1 VICTT
6 PTKQLVE
13 KYVEDILDGTI
24 TAGKLAIAACKRH
37 VADLSRERTDA
48 FPYYFDEFDADEMC
62 SAFPMAFSHSKG
74 SKFAGHPFHLEPWQL
89 FIVWSIFGWKR
100 LADDTRRF
108 RYAHLSFARKNG
120 KTTLAAGFALIGLAL
135 DHEPGAEVYVA
146 ATKKEQA
153 QCLFD
158 EAVRM
163 RGSNEFLK
171 TAIQSHINRLFVTE
185 THSFCR
191 TTASDK
197 PFDGLNPHFVI
208 FDELHA
214 WRKKHRQYYDTMIT
228 GSASRTQPLQIEI
241 TTFGDDQSDIWL
253 ETLTLCKS
261 ISFGSVLDES
271 KFVFIAAIDDE
282 DDPFDESCWI
292 KANPN
297 LEISVSLEYMRQQA
311 IDAKNKP
318 SFKKVFLSKHLNR
331 LTTSTQK
338 AIERETWDAA
348 KGTLSNWQEADGLGV
363 GIDVGARDD
372 FAAYGVC
379 ARFLV
384 GEETVID
391 EREGEK
397 VVPVYRYEVKASAYM
412 ASDTLR
418 DLKAEPFATWI
429 YNEQMHTH
437 QQPLIKMR
445 SDILTEMEESGIQTA
460 AYDPSNAK
468 LLAEEIIAG
477 GFLAVSM
484 AQKAYMFNEPIR
496 EFLHLLQIGRI
507 THDGHPVLAW
517 MATNA
522 VIVKD
527 ADDKWRF
534 DKGNS
539 NDKIDM
545 IVAVIM
551 AFRVCCLA
559 PSRSL
564 SAPSVLF

>member
-1 VICTT
+1 MICVT
-6 PTKQLVE
+6 PTKQRVD
-13 KYVEDILDGTI
+13 KYIEDILDGSI
-24 TAGKLAIAACKRH
+24 VAGKLAIAACKRH
-37 VADLSRERTDA
+37 QADLARQGTDE
-48 FPYYFDEFDADEMC
+48 FPYYFDEAEADDMC
-62 SAFPMAFSHSKG
+62 SFFPVALRHSKG
-74 SKFAGHPFHLEPWQL
+74 SLFAGHPFHLEPWQL
-89 FIVWSIFGWKR
+89 FTVWSIYGWKR
-100 LADDTRRF
+100 IADDTRRF

-120 KTTLAAGFALIGLAL
+120 KSTLAAGFALIGLVM
-135 DHEPGAEVYVA
+135 DREPGAEIYIA
-146 ATKKEQA
+146 ATKKDQA
-153 QCLFD
+153 RCVFD

-163 RGSNEFLK
+163 RTSNTRLK
-171 TAIQSHINRLFVTE
+171 DTIKSHINRLFVTE
-185 THSFCR
+185 TNSFCC

-197 PFDGLNPHFVI
+197 PLDGPNPHYVI

-214 WRKKHRQYYDTMIT
+214 WRKQHRKYYDTMVT

-241 TTFGDDQSDIWL
+241 TTFGDDQSEIWI

-261 ISFGSVLDES
+261 ISLGSVVDES

-282 DDPFDESCWI
+282 DDPFDESCWV

-297 LEISVSLEYMRQQA
+297 LGISVSLEYMRQQA
-311 IDAKNKP
+311 TDAQNKP
-318 SFKKVFLSKHLNR
+318 SFKKTFLSKHLNR
-331 LTTSTQK
+331 ITSSSQR
-338 AIERETWDAA
+338 AIERETWGAA
-348 KGTLSNWQEADGLGV
+348 TGTLSNWSEADAIGL

-372 FAAYGVC
+372 FAAYATC

-384 GEETVID
+384 GEETIID
-391 EREGEK
+391 EKEGEK
-397 VVPVYRYEVKASAYM
+397 VVPVYRFEVKANAYM

-437 QQPLIKMR
+437 MQPLIKMR
-445 SDILTEMEESGIQTA
+445 TDILHDMEEQGIQTA

-468 LLAEEIIAG
+468 LLSEEIIAG

-496 EFLHLLQIGRI
+496 EFLHLLKIGRI

-517 MATNA
+517 MAC
-522 VIVKD
+522 
-527 ADDKWRF
+527 KWRF

-545 IVAVIM
+545 IVAVVM

-559 PSRSL
+559 PSRCI
-564 SAPSVLF
+564 SAPPVLY